1 MNTALVQFRCDADL
15 KNKTTALYESLGLD
29 LPSAFRLFMKRS
41 LQVHGLP
48 FPVTTLPTRPR
59 CLEEMSKAEF
69 DAMMEP
75 GFKDMEAGK
84 FRPAEDVFDELEK
97 EYGF

>member
-15 KNKTTALYESLGLD
+15 KNKTSALYESLGLD

-59 CLEEMSKAEF
+59 CLEEMTKAEF
-69 DAMMEP
+69 DAMMEQ